1 MDKAT
6 HKVINI
12 YNRIAT
18 EYVFKGSKSECEAY
32 IRENNI
38 SNALKIVTL

>member
-1 MDKAT
+1 MEKAAY
-6 HKVINI
+6 KVINI

-18 EYVFKGSKSECEAY
+18 EYVFKGSKSQCEAY

-38 SNALKIVTL
+38 SNALKIVKL

>member
-18 EYVFKGSKSECEAY
+18 EYVFKGSKSQCESY

-38 SNALKIVTL
+38 SNALKIAKI